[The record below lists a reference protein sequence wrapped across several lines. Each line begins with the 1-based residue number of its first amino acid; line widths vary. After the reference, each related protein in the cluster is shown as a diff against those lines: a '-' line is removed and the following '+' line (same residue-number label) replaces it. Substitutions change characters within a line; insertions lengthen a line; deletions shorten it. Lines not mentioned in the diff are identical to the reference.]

1 MNNFQEII
9 QKQLDQ
15 AEVRK
20 PQTESIFNEPV
31 NLLAEYDYS
40 SETIKPV
47 EFVIDGFISNRL
59 TLIAGA
65 PGVGKS
71 TCLVSMAAIAAG
83 IMFTEGI
90 TAELSRTVF
99 YVTED
104 AEQIERILY
113 GMRAQ
118 KLTTLTHEQ
127 IKEKFKIIHARRRP
141 AHEIS
146 QMIKAVRF
154 RGITKHESGYAV
166 EPLIVLDT
174 SNATLDMDNENDN
187 SEAGK
192 AISAIK
198 ESLGNAAL
206 WIVGHTAKAIK
217 RADLESLSFRGAGAF
232 EGDCHATCYLFQD
245 EQAGKNIRFLALG
258 KHRYVSSYQEMKI
271 DTVLGKALVSTAWG
285 SVQDCW
291 YCVGI
296 PQCSSATQREQ
307 LKQTA
312 RDDAVSRNEQKLK
325 KQIIRTIWNRVQK
338 GEVINRSGV
347 KRLMSGKGETLSRL
361 ITELIDDERISETKA
376 EGKRGYDLHVSQN
389 PDDDGFEIDEGTI
402 GNDAIDQ
409 SIAHLLGESFPPPL
423 QEQTGMIDDGHI
435 LPHQSPEIR
444 LRE

>member
-1 MNNFQEII
+1 MTKHQEII
-9 QKQLDQ
+9 QKTLDQ

-20 PQTESIFNEPV
+20 PQTETIFNESK

-40 SETIKPV
+40 SDVIKPV

-118 KLTTLTHEQ
+118 KLTTWTHEQ

-146 QMIKAVRF
+146 QMIEAVRS
-154 RGITKHESGYAV
+154 RGITKHQSGYAV

-271 DTVLGKALVSTAWG
+271 DTVLGRALVSTAWG

-307 LKQTA
+307 LKQAA
-312 RDDAVSRNEQKLK
+312 RDDAIDRNEQKLK
-325 KQIIRTIWNRVQK
+325 KKIIETIRNRTQK

-361 ITELIDDERISETKA
+361 ITELIDDGRISETKA
-376 EGKRGYDLHVSQN
+376 EGKRGYDLQVSQN
-389 PDDDGFEIDEGTI
+389 PDEDRFDLDEGTI

-409 SIAHLLGESFPPPL
+409 SIRNLTRESFPAPL

-435 LPHQSPEIR
+435 LPHQSTEIR